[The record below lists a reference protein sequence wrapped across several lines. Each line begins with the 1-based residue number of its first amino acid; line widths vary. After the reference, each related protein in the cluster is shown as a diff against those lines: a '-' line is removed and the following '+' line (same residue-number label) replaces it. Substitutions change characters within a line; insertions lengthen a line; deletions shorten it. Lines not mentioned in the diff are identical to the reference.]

1 MINKAYKFIHNI
13 IILLYLFML
22 SYIVNYYL
30 LEYVSIPIY
39 TSIQS
44 TILIITIIDGI
55 YIIDE
60 RDNIYIE
67 YKNTQKLLELQ
78 IIENKKLEV
87 AIKSF
92 KKT

>member
-67 YKNTQKLLELQ
+67 YKNTHKLLELQ

>member
-44 TILIITIIDGI
+44 TILIITIIDGL

-60 RDNIYIE
+60 RDNIYRI
-67 YKNTQKLLELQ
+67 
-78 IIENKKLEV
+78 
-87 AIKSF
+87 
-92 KKT
+92 

>member
-1 MINKAYKFIHNI
+1 
-13 IILLYLFML
+13 ML

-44 TILIITIIDGI
+44 TILIITIIDGL